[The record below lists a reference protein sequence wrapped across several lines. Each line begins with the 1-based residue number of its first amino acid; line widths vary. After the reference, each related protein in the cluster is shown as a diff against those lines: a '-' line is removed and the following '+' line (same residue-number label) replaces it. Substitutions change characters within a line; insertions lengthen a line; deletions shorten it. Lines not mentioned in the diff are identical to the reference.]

1 MRFHIS
7 ETKNAILDPE
17 VDRFIDRLPSIIESE
32 YTFTTCGDY
41 RTYPPVDPE
50 HRIPATAEH
59 IGHIHRYLRNVRPRV
74 NVVISLLKEETG
86 RGLDVGICYG
96 LIDVVL
102 TNDYGV
108 QIEGSELPFNINT
121 YCAIVLN
128 RGLPVT
134 PWDLGSAPP
143 FEPETF
149 NFVVLMEVL
158 EHLKLPPGRTIS
170 TISSLIAPGGRLIL
184 TTPNIARQSNIDALR
199 RGWNIVEA
207 YREDLPEGVDVTD
220 YVAHIRE
227 YTIAEVVEHVEHA
240 GLTVQQVLTCNQ
252 WAPHDR
258 LKEPCLNDIMIVD
271 ARKHKETAEE

>member
-7 ETKNAILDPE
+7 EIKNAVLDPE
-17 VDRFIDRLPSIIESE
+17 VDRFMARLPSIIESE
-32 YTFTTCGDY
+32 YTFTTRGDY
-41 RTYPPVDPE
+41 RTYPRVDPE
-50 HRIPATAEH
+50 HQIPATEEH
-59 IGHIHRYLRNVRPRV
+59 IGHIRRYLRSVRSRI

-102 TNDYGV
+102 TNNYGV
-108 QIEGSELPFNINT
+108 QIEGSELPFNINA
-121 YCAIVLN
+121 YCAMLLN

-134 PWDLGSAPP
+134 PWDLSSAPP
-143 FEPETF
+143 FERETF

-158 EHLKLPPGRTIS
+158 EHLKLPPRRTIS

-184 TTPNIARQSNIDALR
+184 TTPNIARQANIQALR
-199 RGWNIVEA
+199 HGRNIVET
-207 YREDLPEGVDVTD
+207 YREDLPDGVDVTD

-227 YTIAEVVEHVEHA
+227 YTISEVVEHVEHA
-240 GLTVQQVLTCNQ
+240 GLTIQQVLTCNQ

-258 LKEPCLNDIMIVD
+258 LNEPCINDIMIVD
-271 ARKHKETAEE
+271 ARKGRETAEE